1 MPDHP
6 LAGKVSVITGAG
18 RGIGRAIALAYAAAG
33 SAVVCAA
40 RSEAQL
46 AETVAAIEAA
56 GGRALAVPA
65 DVTDRADNERLFERA
80 AEAFGGVDIVVIN
93 AGGNTDRKPIEQ
105 GEVDDWIAVVE
116 LNLIGAYLTL
126 KTCLPHLRRRGAGKI
141 ITVGSGMGRRG
152 APGASSYAA
161 AKAGLSLLTRV
172 AAQELGDSLIT
183 INELIPGPVRTAL
196 TAGVEERAKAS
207 GGATPFTNP
216 VEWIKTPEDVVPLAL
231 FLATQPDRGPTGQTF
246 SLMRRDM

>member
-1 MPDHP
+1 MQ
-6 LAGKVSVITGAG
+6 GKISVITGAG
-18 RGIGRAIALAYAAAG
+18 RGIGRAIAQAYAAAG
-33 SAVVCAA
+33 SKVVCAA
-40 RSEAQL
+40 RSEDQL
-46 AETVAAIEAA
+46 AETVTAITAD
-56 GGRALAVPA
+56 GGQAIAVPT
-65 DVTDRADNERLFERA
+65 DVTDRTQVQRLFEE
-80 AEAFGGVDIVVIN
+80 AEKTYGGVDIVVIN
-93 AGGNTDRKPIEQ
+93 AGGNTDRKLLED
-105 GEVDDWIAVVE
+105 GEIDDWIAVIE

-126 KTCLPHLRRRGAGKI
+126 KASLPHLRKRGAGKI
-141 ITVGSGMGRRG
+141 ITIGSGMGRRG

-172 AAQELGDSLIT
+172 AAQELGETNIT

-231 FLATQPDRGPTGQTF
+231 FLANQPERGPTGQTF

>member
-1 MPDHP
+1 MQ
-6 LAGKVSVITGAG
+6 GKVSVITGAG
-18 RGIGRAIALAYAAAG
+18 RGIGRAIAQAYAAEG
-33 SAVVCAA
+33 SQVVCAA
-40 RSEAQL
+40 RSEDQL
-46 AETVAAIEAA
+46 TETVAAITAK
-56 GGRALAVPA
+56 GGKAIAVPT
-65 DVTDRADNERLFERA
+65 DVTDRAQVQRLFERA
-80 AEAFGGVDIVVIN
+80 EEAYGGIDIVVIN
-93 AGGNTDRKPIEQ
+93 AGGNTDRKLLEQ
-105 GEVDDWIAVVE
+105 GEIDDWIAVIE

-126 KTCLPHLRRRGAGKI
+126 KLALPHLRKRGAGKI
-141 ITVGSGMGRRG
+141 ITIGSGMGRRG

-172 AAQELGDSLIT
+172 TAQELGETNIT

-207 GGATPFTNP
+207 GGATPFSNP

-231 FLATQPDRGPTGQTF
+231 FLANQPERGPTGQTF